1 MESGGEKTKNRSEGE
16 SKAAKHREAAWPCF
30 SLNGGYTFVSLA
42 FPYCERFMNPF
53 PFEELQ
59 KILELN
65 ETELA
70 TDELL
75 YKSTIS
81 YIEKELDYP
90 LKDRNYNELQTVR
103 DCKVYTNQD
112 NITEMVNIID
122 MNTKLKVPNCVID
135 GRTIYFID
143 PKLEGHVVFLNY
155 NAGFTAETIPA
166 DLKEVIIKLF
176 LLKKKEFV
184 KQINHEDDF
193 IFDIPQDIENIIH
206 CYKRKYL

>member
-59 KILELN
+59 KILELR
-65 ETELA
+65 ETELT

-75 YKSTIS
+75 FKSTIS

-90 LKDRNYNELQTVR
+90 LEDRNYNELQTVR

-112 NITEMVNIID
+112 NITEMINIID
-122 MNTKLKVPNCVID
+122 MNTKERVPNCVID
-135 GRTIYFID
+135 GRRIFLLDT
-143 PKLEGHVVFLNY
+143 KLEGHVLFLNY
-155 NAGFTAETIPA
+155 NAGFLPETFPA
-166 DLKEVIIKLF
+166 DLKEAVIKMFI
-176 LLKKKEFV
+176 LKKKNFLKNLNNEE
-184 KQINHEDDF
+184 N
-193 IFDIPQDIENIIH
+193 ENIEIPADVQKIIH
-206 CYKRKYL
+206 SYKRKSL